1 MEFMLKNAQL
11 YKGTEGWGWGRWRGL
26 DLQPYGGDARFVNEC
41 TGCHMPVSGDDY
53 VYTLPITTANQPR
66 GSGEQPICCLTRKSA
81 LSATRLERHHY
92 VNRSQHSYDSNA
104 LWQRRSVTSPAHR

>member
-1 MEFMLKNAQL
+1 MLKNAQL

-53 VYTLPITTANQPR
+53 VYTLPITTAKISREEVVN
-66 GSGEQPICCLTRKSA
+66 
-81 LSATRLERHHY
+81 
-92 VNRSQHSYDSNA
+92 NRSAALPANLPYQPLGWNA
-104 LWQRRSVTSPAHR
+104 ITM